1 MTSAVVLDFRELPV
15 ARDLADD
22 VACVWTRD
30 ISPGSSPAVHRVLP
44 DGCIDLIWGARPG
57 SLGVSVAGPDTGPVL
72 ASLRPGARVIGLRFR
87 PGRAARFL
95 GVPASEI
102 VDSRPSLDELWGDD
116 AERLAEQLAA
126 APARAAQR
134 LVLEAAVRERLTTA
148 ADPDHLVAA
157 AVRRLATRRAPVAM
171 LARDL
176 GVSERHL
183 LRRCQA
189 AVGYGPKKLDRV
201 LRLGRLLR
209 LAGRHPG
216 APALPC

>member
-1 MTSAVVLDFRELPV
+1 MGASTS
-15 ARDLADD
+15 
-22 VACVWTRD
+22 
-30 ISPGSSPAVHRVLP
+30 SG
-44 DGCIDLIWGARPG
+44 GGRP
-57 SLGVSVAGPDTGPVL
+57 GVSVAGPDTGPVL

-126 APARAAQR
+126 APTRAAQR

-157 AVRRLATRRAPVAM
+157 AVRRLATRRAPVAT

-216 APALPC
+216 VSLAVLAAECGYADQAHLGRDCRQLTGLVPTALVRR